1 MPKTTRPWRVRV
13 HMHVSMCLNLCLH
26 VKVCVC
32 ACVRVLTFSW
42 CYAAAL
48 SNRATKHSIHHQ
60 RQHKGQLSSALVRC
74 LASAGTV
81 PQVGWL
87 TALQTVSLTWAYFD
101 STLLIC
107 FMTLRVDPLFCPQV
121 QLWLIFIQWST
132 DGPKRCLFCGMSW
145 IHFQGEMRR
154 DVPNIWTRMRHYL
167 LIMSITPINS
177 SFIMLQILWR
187 IKYKVQCE
195 VNPKLW
201 SQVWKQ
207 YYLCEMMQET
217 IHIMLHS

>member
-81 PQVGWL
+81 PQV
-87 TALQTVSLTWAYFD
+87 
-101 STLLIC
+101 
-107 FMTLRVDPLFCPQV
+107 

-177 SFIMLQILWR
+177 SFIVLQILWR